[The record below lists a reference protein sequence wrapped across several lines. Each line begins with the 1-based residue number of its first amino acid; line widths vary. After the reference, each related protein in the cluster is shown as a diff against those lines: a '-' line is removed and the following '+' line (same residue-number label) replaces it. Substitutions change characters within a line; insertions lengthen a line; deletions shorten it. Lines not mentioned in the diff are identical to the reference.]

1 MDKSYSDITR
11 DGLWTNNVA
20 LVQILGL
27 CPLLAVSATM
37 VNGIGLGIATT
48 LTLVLSS
55 LIVSLIRDLVKP
67 EVRIPVY
74 VMIIASVVTAIELAM
89 NAFFHDLYLILGIFV
104 PLIVTN
110 CAILGRAE
118 AFASKTTPDKA
129 ALDAFIMGVGFSA
142 VLILLGAMRELLGQG
157 TLMAQAHLMF
167 GDAAQW
173 MTVTVFENY
182 GGFLLAVLP
191 PGAFIGLG
199 LLIALKNWIDEGKKK
214 RAPIVANSAA
224 KQETD
229 ESDTAIEPQ
238 PAEAK

>member
-1 MDKSYSDITR
+1 MDKSYQEITR

-20 LVQILGL
+20 LVQVLGL

-129 ALDAFIMGVGFSA
+129 ALDGLIMGLGFSA
-142 VLILLGAMRELLGQG
+142 ILVLLGAMRELLGQG

-173 MTVTVFENY
+173 MTITVIDNY

-199 LLIALKNWIDEGKKK
+199 LIIALKNWIDEGKKK
-214 RAPIVANSAA
+214 RDALASTNAA
-224 KQETD
+224 KEDSTNTIID
-229 ESDTAIEPQ
+229 SAPT
-238 PAEAK
+238 PADAS